1 MSDKI
6 RVNYPALLE
15 MAKHCD
21 MVANRLN
28 ETASLA
34 QKVAQ
39 QMNNGALVGEPGEIF
54 ASALQGP
61 FLNRTKKLSAKFTEV
76 SNDIK
81 KAVEDMQTADRA
93 AGGNF

>member
-1 MSDKI
+1 MAEKI
-6 RVNYPALLE
+6 RVNYPALMD
-15 MAKHCD
+15 MAKHCE

-34 QKVAQ
+34 QKIAQ

-54 ASALQGP
+54 TSALQGP
-61 FLNRTKKLSAKFTEV
+61 FLSRTKKLSAKFTEV

-81 KAVEDMQTADRA
+81 KAVEDMQAADRA
-93 AGGNF
+93 AGSNF

>member
-1 MSDKI
+1 MSEKI

-15 MAKHCD
+15 MAKHCE

-28 ETASLA
+28 ETASLG
-34 QKVAQ
+34 QKIAQ

-54 ASALQGP
+54 GSALQGP
-61 FLNRTKKLSAKFTEV
+61 FLSRVQKLSAKFTEV
-76 SNDIK
+76 SSDIK
-81 KAVEDMQTADRA
+81 QAVNDMQTADRA